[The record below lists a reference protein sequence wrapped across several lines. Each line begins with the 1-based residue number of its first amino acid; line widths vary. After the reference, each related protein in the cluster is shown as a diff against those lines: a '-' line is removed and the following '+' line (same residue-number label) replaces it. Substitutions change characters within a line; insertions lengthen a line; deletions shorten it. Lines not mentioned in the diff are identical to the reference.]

1 MLDYGALFM
10 TASTQK
16 KSSPLDSDPE
26 AAFTLVELLVVLAI
40 IGLIAALVAPQV
52 LRYLGSARVETT
64 RAQLKN
70 IGSAL
75 ELYYLDSGKYPS
87 SDLGLSALVAA
98 PGDGSVWNG
107 PYLKGDAALKDAW
120 GNKFAYEQAG
130 EPLSILV
137 KSFGRD
143 GKPQGQGLDADLE
156 FKVQ

>member
-1 MLDYGALFM
+1 MSLGAQEKTIFR
-10 TASTQK
+10 
-16 KSSPLDSDPE
+16 DDDPE

-52 LRYLGSARVETT
+52 LRYLGTARVETT
-64 RAQLKN
+64 QAQLKN

-87 SDLGLSALVAA
+87 SDAGLNALVAA
-98 PGDGSVWNG
+98 PNDGTVWNG
-107 PYLKGDAALKDAW
+107 PYLKSDAALKDAW

-130 EPLSILV
+130 DPVAILV
-137 KSFGRD
+137 RSFGRD

>member
-1 MLDYGALFM
+1 M
-10 TASTQK
+10 TARSQRQTAF
-16 KSSPLDSDPE
+16 SESDPQ

-64 RAQLKN
+64 QAQLKN

-87 SDLGLSALVAA
+87 SDIGLSALVAS
-98 PGDGSVWNG
+98 PNDGSVWNG
-107 PYLKGDAALKDAW
+107 PYLKSESALKDAW
-120 GNKFAYEQAG
+120 GNRFAYEQAG
-130 EPLSILV
+130 ESLSILV
-137 KSFGRD
+137 KSLGRD

-156 FKVQ
+156 YKVQ